1 MRIRR
6 EAEESESAGDSI
18 TTTKVPPTT
27 HSPASAS
34 PPLLLKPNNAQ
45 LASGMRDTLISS
57 ALVLMDGLA
66 DLSTELMSRV
76 RNSAAGYFSAQAQA
90 QATTRPLRPP
100 TKTVVTF
107 VPLSSNDS
115 SSNVSS
121 SSRSEIRQTPSRP
134 TPLLPLSAEAEV
146 VRNMTETRKKL
157 TKQATAF
164 VRTILKDISKSM
176 NKRLQ
181 NS

>member
-1 MRIRR
+1 
-6 EAEESESAGDSI
+6 
-18 TTTKVPPTT
+18 
-27 HSPASAS
+27 
-34 PPLLLKPNNAQ
+34 
-45 LASGMRDTLISS
+45 
-57 ALVLMDGLA
+57 MDGLA

-90 QATTRPLRPP
+90 QTTRPLRPP

-134 TPLLPLSAEAEV
+134 TPLLPLPAEV